1 MDNIPKTPTRIST
14 MILGVTILIVYFSP
28 EFLFV
33 GELVILGKCDEFPPS
48 SLVFATSKVYCACLL
63 EVCDFF
69 YKLGDF
75 FTSIGHMKEPVLGRF
90 ATAISL

>member
-1 MDNIPKTPTRIST
+1 

-33 GELVILGKCDEFPPS
+33 GELVILGKCDEFLLQKEIKIS
-48 SLVFATSKVYCACLL
+48 SVFATSKVYCACLL

-75 FTSIGHMKEPVLGRF
+75 FTSIGHMKEHVLGRF